1 MKKVIAMIISTT
13 FIIEGILCGNIVTAY
28 ADDATVS
35 KPEQNECMTE
45 KKINDNVVPA
55 KITND
60 NGFTAAQKKEIAEN
74 MNCLSKLGIPKD
86 KVENVIVKKSKER
99 KAEDILYKVNITGDT
114 IDYITVKEESGDITM
129 NVEEGEIHNELVV
142 KKDGDIYVDGDKV
155 LFENEDSL
163 DSTIDGEAVPFVSG
177 VTYTKKKPK
186 EIKAWR
192 GYSLN
197 WQCSSIKFQKK
208 IRDIAID
215 TILALV
221 AAKAKV
227 KVVNQFM
234 AAAIKEI
241 KSKDPYSTG
250 VSYKMWAANSK
261 KPATSRYTKLKKIVY
276 SRTNYKGKES
286 SPIIYYARKG

>member
-197 WQCSSIKFQKK
+197 WICSSVKLQKRMGDLAVATV
-208 IRDIAID
+208 ITVLMSSLAGSVAGVFAGDAI
-215 TILALV
+215 THL
-221 AAKAKV
+221 
-227 KVVNQFM
+227 
-234 AAAIKEI
+234 
-241 KSKDPYSTG
+241 KSSDPYTKG
-250 VSYKMWAANSK
+250 ISYKMWVANSK
-261 KPATSRYTKLKKIVY
+261 NPSTSRYTKLKQTLY
-276 SRTNYKGKES
+276 SRKKFKGKKS
-286 SPIIYYARKG
+286 SVVFYGRKG